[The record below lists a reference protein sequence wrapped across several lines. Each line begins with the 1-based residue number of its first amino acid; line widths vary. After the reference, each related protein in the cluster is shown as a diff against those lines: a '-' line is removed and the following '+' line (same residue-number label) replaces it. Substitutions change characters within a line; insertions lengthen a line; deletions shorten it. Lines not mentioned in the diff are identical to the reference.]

1 MGEVQN
7 EKDIKTGFLWDNP
20 ISEFFWI
27 CAGVNRPVIRQC
39 PTEWAKYAGIGGTIL
54 FTALMAMLSGGY
66 ALFTVFHDIKI
77 AAFFGV
83 FWGLLIFNLDRFIVN
98 TMYSDG
104 KATISWMEL
113 VSGLPRIIMAIF
125 LGIVISTPL
134 ELKIFEDEINVTIGE
149 MKAKKIKE
157 YRALDESKRD
167 SLRNKLDQ
175 LLNSSAGDGIFK
187 DENKEYEK
195 DSEEITKEITKKNK
209 EKSELSSKK
218 SKEMATL
225 NKWKRKLTSC
235 DNKQD
240 SISVNNQIKSVSKKI
255 GDITSQMSALD
266 TKIESLEIRKSGNLN
281 VIKDN
286 KKAATKSLLSQIE
299 SVKKQIAEL
308 DTILSGGA
316 IKEYEDLVNKQYG
329 GFQAHLSAFNK
340 MKEENSATRISA
352 LFIMLLFVII
362 ETAPTFF
369 KMMLEDGPYDDM
381 LRAEEHKIKILADK
395 RISDINDEVNTAV
408 KISTERNKNQL
419 QQQIL
424 ANQELLE
431 QLSKAQSEV
440 LAEAIELWK
449 KNELEKVRANPE
461 DYISMESPKK

>member
-1 MGEVQN
+1 MAEN
-7 EKDIKTGFLWDNP
+7 NDKDIKTGFLWDNP

-27 CAGVNRPVIRQC
+27 CAGVNRPVLRQC

-54 FTALMAMLSGGY
+54 FTSLMAMLSGGY
-66 ALFTVFHDIKI
+66 ALFTVFHDFRVAI
-77 AAFFGV
+77 FFGI

-113 VSGLPRIIMAIF
+113 ASGMPRIIMAIF

-149 MKAKKIKE
+149 MKAQKIKE

-167 SLRNKLDQ
+167 SLRIKLDQ
-175 LLNSSAGDGIFK
+175 LQNSSAGDGIYGG
-187 DENKEYEK
+187 ENVSLQ
-195 DSEEITKEITKKNK
+195 SENEQIKNEINSINNDLRV
-209 EKSELSSKK
+209 LSSRRSNENASL
-218 SKEMATL
+218 SKL
-225 NKWKRKLTSC
+225 RHQLSYCYNR
-235 DNKQD
+235 QD
-240 SISVNNQIKSVSKKI
+240 SNRVNGKINLISRNIKNINSQIN
-255 GDITSQMSALD
+255 
-266 TKIESLEIRKSGNLN
+266 SLESRIASLRTQISGNAHTIIDNRKS
-281 VIKDN
+281 
-286 KKAATKSLLSQIE
+286 ATQSLLSQIE
-299 SVKKQIAEL
+299 SVKKQISEL
-308 DTILSGGA
+308 DTMLSGGA
-316 IKEYEDLVNKQYG
+316 VKEYEELVNKQYG

-340 MKEENSATRISA
+340 MKEDNSATRISA
-352 LFIMLLFVII
+352 MFIMLLFVII

-381 LRAEEHKIKILADK
+381 LRAEEYRIKILADK

-408 KISTERNKNQL
+408 SVSTERNKNQL
-419 QQQIL
+419 QQQML

-440 LAEAIELWK
+440 LAEAIDLWK
-449 KNELEKVRANPE
+449 KQELEKVRANPG
-461 DYISMESPKK
+461 DYISMETPEKN